1 VDTCA
6 VLLVTACVCGHD
18 VDEHRDG
25 YARCHGGCYD
35 PEFQTSYKCLCP
47 AYLKETT

>member
-1 VDTCA
+1 
-6 VLLVTACVCGHD
+6 VTACVCGHD
-18 VDEHRDG
+18 ADEHRDG
-25 YARCHGGCYD
+25 YGRCYD